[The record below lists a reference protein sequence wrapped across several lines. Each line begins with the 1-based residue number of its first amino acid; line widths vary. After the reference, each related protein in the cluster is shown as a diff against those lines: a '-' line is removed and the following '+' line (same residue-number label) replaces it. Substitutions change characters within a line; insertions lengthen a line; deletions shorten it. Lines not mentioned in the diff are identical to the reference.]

1 MARWKRP
8 LCGWVV
14 SKCYHFRIDEGTYAS
29 SPQVQLHPSIYCQGN
44 KLRDD
49 FIEALEEI
57 SGLMS
62 NAYEQFD
69 PVPGDHP
76 LAQAGLRNGAEI
88 VLDYLDHNEAGVAF
102 DHLFYMINEPPLI
115 ISERCRAVLVR
126 ISSVLG
132 IPLTLD
138 HNSCFSRRDDR

>member
-1 MARWKRP
+1 M
-8 LCGWVV
+8 
-14 SKCYHFRIDEGTYAS
+14 
-29 SPQVQLHPSIYCQGN
+29 PSIYCQGN
-44 KLRDD
+44 KLRDE

-69 PVPGDHP
+69 PVLGDHP

-102 DHLFYMINEPPLI
+102 DHHRL
-115 ISERCRAVLVR
+115 
-126 ISSVLG
+126 
-132 IPLTLD
+132 
-138 HNSCFSRRDDR
+138 RRLPT